1 MTRHQN
7 SLAIAAALLMA
18 AAVQPATALAQS
30 VTVKVADRPE
40 AAVREDIQRAAHQV
54 CSDDRDFQ
62 LGLPREVEAA
72 QCERLTVRKAMIE
85 VARAAEANRLALNS
99 RRQHGG

>member
-7 SLAIAAALLMA
+7 SLAFAAAILMA
-18 AAVQPATALAQS
+18 AAGQPAAQAQS
-30 VTVKVADRPE
+30 ITVKVAGRPE